1 MFIYCFDK
9 ETQDILLKNGY
20 AQLNPSSPPPFIFS
34 NHDGELLASLEMIK
48 NRYVITNELIYLT

>member
-9 ETQDILLKNGY
+9 ETRDILLKNGY
-20 AQLNPSSPPPFIFS
+20 VQLNPSSPPPFIFS
-34 NHDGELLASLEMIK
+34 NHNDEWLASLEMIK